1 AMTTARTAPRTRL
14 SPYAS
19 RMGVAADAMRRR
31 SLGIGCH
38 YLSVSL
44 RRLRGR
50 VRVGV
55 SDIITARMANTQ
67 SAKKRVRASLRKRD
81 RNRSTRS
88 AVKTL
93 VSRAR
98 RPALPDATSL
108 TSEEVRRA
116 ISALDKAAEKG
127 VLHANNASRRKARLM
142 SALAKL
148 TPSGGKPAPPKG
160 SGKTATASPA
170 KKPAARPTKAKA

>member
-1 AMTTARTAPRTRL
+1 M
-14 SPYAS
+14 S
-19 RMGVAADAMRRR
+19 VAADAMRRR
-31 SLGIGCH
+31 SLDIGSH
-38 YLSVSL
+38 YAA
-44 RRLRGR
+44 
-50 VRVGV
+50 
-55 SDIITARMANTQ
+55 IITARMANTQ

-98 RPALPDATSL
+98 RPALPEAASL

-148 TPSGGKPAPPKG
+148 APAAAAAPKPAAKASAKPAP
-160 SGKTATASPA
+160 AA
-170 KKPAARPTKAKA
+170 KKPASKPAKAKA

>member
-1 AMTTARTAPRTRL
+1 
-14 SPYAS
+14 
-19 RMGVAADAMRRR
+19 
-31 SLGIGCH
+31 
-38 YLSVSL
+38 
-44 RRLRGR
+44 
-50 VRVGV
+50 
-55 SDIITARMANTQ
+55 MANTQ
-67 SAKKRVRASLRKRD
+67 SAKKRVRASVRKRD

-98 RPALPDATSL
+98 RPALPEAASL

-142 SALAKL
+142 SALVKLAPAATPAKAVA
-148 TPSGGKPAPPKG
+148 TPAAGP
-160 SGKTATASPA
+160 
-170 KKPAARPTKAKA
+170 KKPAAKPAKAKA

>member
-1 AMTTARTAPRTRL
+1 
-14 SPYAS
+14 
-19 RMGVAADAMRRR
+19 
-31 SLGIGCH
+31 
-38 YLSVSL
+38 
-44 RRLRGR
+44 
-50 VRVGV
+50 
-55 SDIITARMANTQ
+55 MANTQ

-98 RPALPDATSL
+98 RPALPDAASL

-148 TPSGGKPAPPKG
+148 APVAEPQEKVATKGRTKASSAPAKPATKTGKPR
-160 SGKTATASPA
+160 S
-170 KKPAARPTKAKA
+170 

>member
-1 AMTTARTAPRTRL
+1 
-14 SPYAS
+14 
-19 RMGVAADAMRRR
+19 
-31 SLGIGCH
+31 
-38 YLSVSL
+38 
-44 RRLRGR
+44 
-50 VRVGV
+50 
-55 SDIITARMANTQ
+55 MANTQ

-98 RPALPDATSL
+98 RPALPDAASL

-148 TPSGGKPAPPKG
+148 
-160 SGKTATASPA
+160 ATAAEATEKAPA
-170 KKPAARPTKAKA
+170 KGKAAKPRELFSDSIKGISLTGSICPAVFLFCTIQHRVVY

>member
-1 AMTTARTAPRTRL
+1 M
-14 SPYAS
+14 S
-19 RMGVAADAMRRR
+19 VAADAMRRR
-31 SLGIGCH
+31 SLDIGCH
-38 YLSVSL
+38 YLPPVPNISL
-44 RRLRGR
+44 PFWGKVRAVFLPPPLWG
-50 VRVGV
+50 RVGV
-55 SDIITARMANTQ
+55 GASDIITARMANTQ

-98 RPALPDATSL
+98 RPALPDAASL

-116 ISALDKAAEKG
+116 ISALAQAAEKG
-127 VLHANNASRRKARLM
+127 VLHAYRGSRRKARPL

-148 TPSGGKPAPPKG
+148 APVAETSQKGPTKGKAAPGPA
-160 SGKTATASPA
+160 TPA
-170 KKPAARPTKAKA
+170 KAGKARS

>member
-1 AMTTARTAPRTRL
+1 
-14 SPYAS
+14 
-19 RMGVAADAMRRR
+19 
-31 SLGIGCH
+31 
-38 YLSVSL
+38 
-44 RRLRGR
+44 
-50 VRVGV
+50 
-55 SDIITARMANTQ
+55 MANTQ

-98 RPALPDATSL
+98 RPALPEAASP

-127 VLHANNASRRKARLM
+127 VLHPNNASRRKARLM
-142 SALAKL
+142 GALAKL
-148 TPSGGKPAPPKG
+148 APSAGKPAPAKASARTVAPA
-160 SGKTATASPA
+160 ATAA
-170 KKPAARPTKAKA
+170 KKPAAKPAAKPAKAKA

>member
-1 AMTTARTAPRTRL
+1 M
-14 SPYAS
+14 S
-19 RMGVAADAMRRR
+19 VAADAMRRR
-31 SLGIGCH
+31 SLDIGSH
-38 YLSVSL
+38 YAA
-44 RRLRGR
+44 
-50 VRVGV
+50 
-55 SDIITARMANTQ
+55 IITARMANTQ

-98 RPALPDATSL
+98 RPALPEAASL

-142 SALAKL
+142 SALAKMA
-148 TPSGGKPAPPKG
+148 PAAAAAPKPASKASAKPAP
-160 SGKTATASPA
+160 AA
-170 KKPAARPTKAKA
+170 KKPASKPAKAKA

>member
-1 AMTTARTAPRTRL
+1 
-14 SPYAS
+14 
-19 RMGVAADAMRRR
+19 MGA
-31 SLGIGCH
+31 
-38 YLSVSL
+38 
-44 RRLRGR
+44 
-50 VRVGV
+50 VRV
-55 SDIITARMANTQ
+55 SRIITARMANTQ

-98 RPALPDATSL
+98 RPALPEAASL
-108 TSEEVRRA
+108 TSEDVRRA

-148 TPSGGKPAPPKG
+148 APAATGPKVTTKASAKPAP
-160 SGKTATASPA
+160 AA
-170 KKPAARPTKAKA
+170 KKPASKPAKAKA

>member
-1 AMTTARTAPRTRL
+1 
-14 SPYAS
+14 
-19 RMGVAADAMRRR
+19 
-31 SLGIGCH
+31 
-38 YLSVSL
+38 
-44 RRLRGR
+44 
-50 VRVGV
+50 
-55 SDIITARMANTQ
+55 MANTQ

-98 RPALPDATSL
+98 RPALPEAASL

-148 TPSGGKPAPPKG
+148 APAAAAPKPAATASAKPAP
-160 SGKTATASPA
+160 AA
-170 KKPAARPTKAKA
+170 KKPASKPAKAKA

>member
-1 AMTTARTAPRTRL
+1 
-14 SPYAS
+14 
-19 RMGVAADAMRRR
+19 
-31 SLGIGCH
+31 
-38 YLSVSL
+38 
-44 RRLRGR
+44 
-50 VRVGV
+50 
-55 SDIITARMANTQ
+55 MANTQ

-98 RPALPDATSL
+98 RPALPDAASL
-108 TSEEVRRA
+108 TSDEVRRA

-148 TPSGGKPAPPKG
+148 AENTPAPPKA
-160 SGKTATASPA
+160 SGKTAAPAPSAA
-170 KKPAARPTKAKA
+170 KKPAAKPAKAKA

>member
-1 AMTTARTAPRTRL
+1 
-14 SPYAS
+14 
-19 RMGVAADAMRRR
+19 
-31 SLGIGCH
+31 
-38 YLSVSL
+38 
-44 RRLRGR
+44 
-50 VRVGV
+50 
-55 SDIITARMANTQ
+55 
-67 SAKKRVRASLRKRD
+67 LRKRD

-98 RPALPDATSL
+98 RPALPDAASL

-148 TPSGGKPAPPKG
+148 APTAAAAPKPAAKGSAKPAP
-160 SGKTATASPA
+160 AA
-170 KKPAARPTKAKA
+170 KKPAAKSAKAKA

>member
-1 AMTTARTAPRTRL
+1 M
-14 SPYAS
+14 S
-19 RMGVAADAMRRR
+19 VAADAMRRR
-31 SLGIGCH
+31 SLDIGSH
-38 YLSVSL
+38 YAA
-44 RRLRGR
+44 
-50 VRVGV
+50 
-55 SDIITARMANTQ
+55 IITARMANTQ

-98 RPALPDATSL
+98 RPALPEAASL

-116 ISALDKAAEKG
+116 ISSLDKAAEKG
-127 VLHANNASRRKARLM
+127 VLHPNNASRRKSRLM

-148 TPSGGKPAPPKG
+148 TAGKPAP
-160 SGKTATASPA
+160 
-170 KKPAARPTKAKA
+170 

>member
-1 AMTTARTAPRTRL
+1 
-14 SPYAS
+14 
-19 RMGVAADAMRRR
+19 
-31 SLGIGCH
+31 
-38 YLSVSL
+38 
-44 RRLRGR
+44 
-50 VRVGV
+50 
-55 SDIITARMANTQ
+55 MANTQ

-98 RPALPDATSL
+98 RPALPEAASL

-142 SALAKL
+142 SALAKMAPAA
-148 TPSGGKPAPPKG
+148 TAPKAVTKASPKPAPSAKK
-160 SGKTATASPA
+160 SASKPA
-170 KKPAARPTKAKA
+170 KTKA

>member
-1 AMTTARTAPRTRL
+1 VGGNP
-14 SPYAS
+14 
-19 RMGVAADAMRRR
+19 
-31 SLGIGCH
+31 
-38 YLSVSL
+38 SV
-44 RRLRGR
+44 
-50 VRVGV
+50 
-55 SDIITARMANTQ
+55 IITARMANTQ

-98 RPALPDATSL
+98 RPALPEAASL

-148 TPSGGKPAPPKG
+148 APAAAAVPKPASKASAKPAP
-160 SGKTATASPA
+160 AA
-170 KKPAARPTKAKA
+170 KKPASKPAKAKA

>member
-1 AMTTARTAPRTRL
+1 
-14 SPYAS
+14 
-19 RMGVAADAMRRR
+19 
-31 SLGIGCH
+31 
-38 YLSVSL
+38 
-44 RRLRGR
+44 
-50 VRVGV
+50 
-55 SDIITARMANTQ
+55 MANTQ

-98 RPALPDATSL
+98 RPALPDAASL
-108 TSEEVRRA
+108 TSDDVRRA

-148 TPSGGKPAPPKG
+148 APAAEKPTPAKG
-160 SGKTATASPA
+160 SARTAAPAASGA
-170 KKPAARPTKAKA
+170 NKPAAKPAKAKA